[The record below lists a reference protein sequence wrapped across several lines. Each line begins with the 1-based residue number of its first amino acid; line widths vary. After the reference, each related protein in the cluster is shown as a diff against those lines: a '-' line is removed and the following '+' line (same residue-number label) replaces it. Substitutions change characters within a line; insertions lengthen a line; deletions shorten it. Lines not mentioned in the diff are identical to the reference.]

1 MNQNESWERAVL
13 KAYHLAA
20 RGCADN
26 DWIYKRV
33 VDFIELSAYHK
44 RTAADGGRPAYEH
57 IVRSTIH
64 NLQEAG
70 YLARVGRGRYCLTDT
85 GKTRAVTL
93 EVRTDGDRSNTS
105 CRSAG
110 PDRA

>member
-1 MNQNESWERAVL
+1 VGLRRCEAKLGLSMNQNESWERAVL

-20 RGCADN
+20 RGCAYN
-26 DWIYKRV
+26 DWIYKRAGG
-33 VDFIELSAYHK
+33 FIELSAHHK

-85 GKTRAVTL
+85 GKTRAVIQ
-93 EVRTDGDRSNTS
+93 N
-105 CRSAG
+105 
-110 PDRA
+110 PD